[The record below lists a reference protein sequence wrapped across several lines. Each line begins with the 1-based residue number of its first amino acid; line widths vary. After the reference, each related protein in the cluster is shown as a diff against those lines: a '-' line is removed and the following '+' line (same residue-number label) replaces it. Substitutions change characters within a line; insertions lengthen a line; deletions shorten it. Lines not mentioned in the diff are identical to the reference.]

1 MYSLVTLDIPTGYT
15 TEVVGV
21 SEEPGVLLHEVVMTP
36 PDDSNKPYRVE
47 IAMDPLDHVLVLVI
61 DTLNSDGQLTY
72 RHRIAKTMNLDKE

>member
-36 PDDSNKPYRVE
+36 PDDSNRPYRVE
-47 IAMDPLDHVLVLVI
+47 IAMDPLDHVLVLV
-61 DTLNSDGQLTY
+61 TY